1 MNLAVL
7 VSDYQTYEFEQGAL
21 NYYPLC
27 VSCDVDSLPFAVDFV
42 PPGDFGGIT
51 FSYTETADTLL
62 HGTIIWLG
70 KGAIDRPDNF
80 KPRDQFRELDSAAAG
95 PVSVEYFNI
104 FPALEAAEFEARA
117 DTAWAHVSRLDIV
130 REFATRE
137 YRAAVYLYA
146 PAVGVFDPGEA
157 RWIIFLYRRG

>member
-7 VSDYQTYEFEQGAL
+7 VADYQTYKFEQGAL
-21 NYYPLC
+21 NYYPPC

-51 FSYTETADTLL
+51 FTYTETADTLL

-70 KGAIDRPDNF
+70 RGALDRPDNF
-80 KPRDQFRELDSAAAG
+80 QPRAQFLLLESAAAG
-95 PVSVEYFNI
+95 PVSAEYFNI
-104 FPALEAAEFEARA
+104 MPVLAAAEFESRA
-117 DTAWAHVSRLDIV
+117 DTAWSHVERLDIV
-130 REFATRE
+130 REFATLE
-137 YRAAVYLYA
+137 YRAGFYLYA
-146 PAVGVFDPGEA
+146 PAVGAFDPSEA